1 MHNFTLSEILCLVVV
16 TVGVVIDFRTMKIPN
31 WLTLPAAA
39 VGIALNFF
47 DGKGQDGAT
56 DSLVGWLVGAAI
68 TVVFSLL
75 PIGSGKTK
83 EKLGMGDAKLVAAVG
98 AFLGW
103 KAALITF
110 FYFSLSF
117 GCISTFILLKT
128 LPWKALLYLV
138 MSTIGG
144 AKEAPQQDFSKYNE
158 TKKKFIPAAFAV
170 GIGTLL
176 TILLYQQTLVFFGAS

>member
-1 MHNFTLSEILCLVVV
+1 MHNFTLSEILCLIVV

-31 WLTLPAAA
+31 WLTFPAAA
-39 VGIALNFF
+39 LGIGLNFV
-47 DGKGQDGAT
+47 DGKGTDGAT
-56 DSLVGWLVGAAI
+56 DSVLGWLVGAAI
-68 TVVFSLL
+68 TVIFSLL

-103 KAALITF
+103 KAALMTF

-117 GCISTFILLKT
+117 GFISTFILLKT
-128 LPWKALLYLV
+128 LPWKAFIYLF
-138 MSTIGG
+138 MSTFRG
-144 AKEAPQQDFSKYNE
+144 AKEAPQIDTSKYNE
-158 TKKKFIPAAFAV
+158 AKKKPIPAAFAV
-170 GIGTLL
+170 GIGTIL